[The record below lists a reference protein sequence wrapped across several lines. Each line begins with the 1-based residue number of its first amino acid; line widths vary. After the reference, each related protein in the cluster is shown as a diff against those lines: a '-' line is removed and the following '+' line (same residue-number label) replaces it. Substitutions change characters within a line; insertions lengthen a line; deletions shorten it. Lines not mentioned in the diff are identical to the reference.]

1 MVRQISLHY
10 HKIHDFVFHS
20 IALMPDYYY
29 PCVGL
34 LQVIMFGSVSK
45 WIGVYNIFYYGVF
58 MALNGE
64 IFLTVIEKA
73 MLV

>member
-1 MVRQISLHY
+1 
-10 HKIHDFVFHS
+10 
-20 IALMPDYYY
+20 MPDYYY

-64 IFLTVIEKA
+64 IFLAVIEKA